1 MSWVFIS
8 SSGALLATTF
18 LRWAAVVY
26 REKQPFLEV
35 LEVVLAELGE
45 VLEKLSL

>member
-8 SSGALLATTF
+8 SSGALFAGHLPP
-18 LRWAAVVY
+18 LGSVVY

-35 LEVVLAELGE
+35 LKVVLAELGE
-45 VLEKLSL
+45 MLEKLSL